1 MDKQKILIVDDEPAL
16 LESIVKYYIESREP
30 FELFQ
35 ALNGETALQV
45 VQKVI
50 PDLILTD
57 WEMPVMDGLQLIGKL
72 KSSEEFCDIP
82 VIMVTGFM
90 LSAYDL
96 RTAMS
101 CGAVDYIRKPIDK
114 IELLARTKTMLS
126 ISTANKTIRKQEEE
140 RLNTELGQHKKELAI
155 AALHLT
161 NYQKRNEELLVEI
174 KKLIPYINKEGMEII
189 KKIVN
194 DNKSNYESDF
204 LDIFETQFRDVHAD
218 FYERLDN
225 SHPELTPTEKKICT
239 FLKMNLNTKEIAV
252 LLLSTPASIEVSRAK
267 IRKKIGLDHNQSLT
281 EYISGIKNAPVNTKS
296 SIPDSL
302 I

>member
-16 LESIVKYYIESREP
+16 LEGIVKYYIESCEP

-45 VQKVI
+45 AHKVV

-57 WEMPVMDGLQLIGKL
+57 WDMPIMDGLQLIGKL
-72 KSSEEFCDIP
+72 QSIEEFCDIP
-82 VIMVTGFM
+82 VVMMSGFM

-114 IELLARTKTMLS
+114 IELLARTKTMLR
-126 ISTANKTIRKQEEE
+126 ISMANKTIRKQEEE
-140 RLNTELGQHKKELAI
+140 RLNTELEHNKKELAI
-155 AALHLT
+155 AALHLA

-174 KKLIPYINKEGMEII
+174 KKLMPYINKEGLEII
-189 KKIVN
+189 RKIVN

-204 LDIFETQFRDVHAD
+204 LNIFETQFRDVHAD
-218 FYERLDN
+218 FYERLDHQ
-225 SHPELTPTEKKICT
+225 HPELTPTEKKICT

-252 LLLSTPASIEVSRAK
+252 LLLSSPATIEVTRAK
-267 IRKKIGLDHNQSLT
+267 IRKKIGLDHSQSLT
-281 EYISGIKNAPVNTKS
+281 EYISAIK
-296 SIPDSL
+296 
-302 I
+302 